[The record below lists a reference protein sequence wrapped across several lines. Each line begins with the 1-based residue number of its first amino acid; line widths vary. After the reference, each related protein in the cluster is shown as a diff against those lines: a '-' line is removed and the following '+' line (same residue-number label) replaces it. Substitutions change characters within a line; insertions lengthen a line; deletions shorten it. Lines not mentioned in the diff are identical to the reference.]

1 MSTKYRIAVSLGF
14 LTVILVLIFSPF
26 HSNLMGMPDR
36 QTGSGFHIEEL
47 NESSFAGG
55 DMKPTTLLVLGIT
68 ALMAGGILW
77 SVVNYKGRSS
87 QL

>member
-1 MSTKYRIAVSLGF
+1 MSTKYRIAVFLSF
-14 LTVILVLIFSPF
+14 LTILLVLIISAF
-26 HSNLMGMPDR
+26 HSNLAGMPDR

-47 NESSFAGG
+47 NESSFTGD
-55 DMKPTTLLVLGIT
+55 DMKPAALLVLGIT
-68 ALMAGGILW
+68 ALMAGGVLW